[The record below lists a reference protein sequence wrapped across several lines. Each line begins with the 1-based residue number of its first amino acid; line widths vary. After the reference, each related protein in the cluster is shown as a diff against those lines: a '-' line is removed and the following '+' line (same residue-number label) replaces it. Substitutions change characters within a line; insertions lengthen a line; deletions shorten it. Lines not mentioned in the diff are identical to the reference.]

1 MEKKDMSTVSQVIN
15 SLREK
20 GQDCEFKLS
29 DSGLGLIN
37 AANGKLYSINDLRI
51 IRTYRFEGD
60 SNPSD
65 ASILY
70 LIEAKD
76 GQIGYIMDAYGAYSG
91 YEDDQFDKII
101 REIPVD
107 SDR

>member
-1 MEKKDMSTVSQVIN
+1 MTTLSQVMN
-15 SLREK
+15 QLREK
-20 GQDCEFKLS
+20 GKDVEFKLA

-37 AANGKLYSINDLRI
+37 AANGKLYSISDLRI

-65 ASILY
+65 SSILY

-76 GQIGYIMDAYGAYSG
+76 GTIGYILDAYGVYSG
-91 YEDDQFDKII
+91 YEDDQFDKLI
-101 REIPVD
+101 REIPVEEK
-107 SDR
+107 

>member
-1 MEKKDMSTVSQVIN
+1 METLSQVMN
-15 SLREK
+15 HLREK
-20 GQDCEFKLS
+20 GKDVEFRLA

-65 ASILY
+65 SSILY
-70 LIEAKD
+70 LIEAND
-76 GQIGYIMDAYGAYSG
+76 GQVGYILDAYGAYSG
-91 YEDDQFDKII
+91 YEDDQFDKLI
-101 REIPVD
+101 RDIPVNEK
-107 SDR
+107 